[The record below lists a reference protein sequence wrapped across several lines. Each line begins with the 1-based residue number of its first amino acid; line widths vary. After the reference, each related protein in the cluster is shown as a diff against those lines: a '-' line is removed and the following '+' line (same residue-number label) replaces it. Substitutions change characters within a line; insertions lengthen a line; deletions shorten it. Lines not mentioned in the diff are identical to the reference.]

1 MQKTKN
7 SLLGIFSHK
16 ETTLSPLNSF
26 PSAFSNHE
34 PLISCYKLKKRLSSE
49 TDYEKNDPLQT
60 HSLLTGRQA
69 GRQEG
74 RYLGTQTNQ
83 GTNRHPGR
91 NVIGALRLDKC
102 WETIRLNFCNYSA

>member
-60 HSLLTGRQA
+60 
-69 GRQEG
+69 
-74 RYLGTQTNQ
+74 QT
-83 GTNRHPGR
+83 
-91 NVIGALRLDKC
+91 VC
-102 WETIRLNFCNYSA
+102 